1 MQQSVAVARA
11 SPTPPLVVDLDGTL
25 VRTDLLAHAF
35 FGLLAVRPFRALAAL
50 AALLRGKA
58 AFKAAL
64 AGQADLDCAAL
75 PFNPELLAFICA
87 EHVKGRAIYL
97 ASASDRRFVDA
108 VAAALGLFAGV
119 FASDGMTNLA
129 GAAKAR
135 ALCDAF
141 GVGGFDYVGNAHVDL
156 PVWEKTRGVW
166 LAGAG
171 PRLQRRVVA
180 RFPKARI
187 LDPSHRQLSD
197 YLRTLRVHQWLKN
210 LLIFVPAATAHRF
223 MLATVPTLALA
234 FLSFSL
240 CASSA
245 YIAND
250 LLDLGNDRAHLR
262 KRGRPLAS
270 GRVPLGHALAL
281 LPVLLVLAVA
291 LTWPLPR
298 GFLALLAGYYVLTMG
313 YSLVLKRKVIVDVA
327 TLACLYG
334 MRLAA
339 GAAAVAVPLSPW
351 FVAFS
356 VFFFLCL
363 ALVKRCTEI
372 TDRVAKGDGDPKGRG
387 YIQRDLPMLE
397 AMAAG
402 TGYVAIMIFALYIN
416 SPAVAALYRSP
427 EYLWAI
433 CLVLFYWISRVL
445 LLTHRGD
452 MHDDPVVFAATDL
465 KSHVCGVLIVVIGAL
480 SI

>member
-1 MQQSVAVARA
+1 MQQSVAIARA
-11 SPTPPLVVDLDGTL
+11 FPTPPLVVDLDGTL
-25 VRTDLLAHAF
+25 VRTDLLAQSF
-35 FGLLAVRPFRALAAL
+35 FGLLASRPIRALGAL
-50 AALLRGKA
+50 VALLRGKA

-64 AGQADLDCAAL
+64 AGQVDLDCAAL
-75 PFNPELLAFICA
+75 PFNPELLAFIRA
-87 EHVKGRAIYL
+87 EHAKGRAIYL
-97 ASASDRRFVDA
+97 ASASDRRLVDA
-108 VAAALGLFAGV
+108 VATTLGLFAGV
-119 FASDGMTNLA
+119 FASDGATNLA

-141 GVGGFDYVGNAHVDL
+141 GVGGFDYAGNARVDL
-156 PVWEKTRGVW
+156 AVWEKARGVW

-180 RFPKARI
+180 RFPDARI
-187 LDPSHRQLSD
+187 VDPSRRQVSD
-197 YLRTLRVHQWLKN
+197 YFRTLRVHQWLKN
-210 LLIFVPAATAHRF
+210 LLIFVPAATAHRLTP
-223 MLATVPTLALA
+223 MAVLVLALA

-262 KRGRPLAS
+262 KRDRPLAS

-281 LPVLLVLAVA
+281 LPLLLVSAVA
-291 LTWPLPR
+291 LTWPLPHD
-298 GFLALLAGYYVLTMG
+298 FLALLAGYYALTMG
-313 YSLVLKRKVIVDVA
+313 YSLVLKRKIMVDVV

-334 MRLAA
+334 VRLAA
-339 GAAAVAVPLSPW
+339 GAVAVAVPLSPW

-372 TDRVAKGDGDPKGRG
+372 TDRVAKGNGDPRGRG

-416 SPAVAALYRSP
+416 SPAVTALYRSP

-445 LLTHRGD
+445 LLTHRGE
-452 MHDDPVVFAATDL
+452 MHDDPVVFAVTDL
-465 KSHVCGVLIVVIGAL
+465 KSLVCGVLIVVIGVL
-480 SI
+480 GI

>member
-64 AGQADLDCAAL
+64 AGKADIDCAAL
-75 PFNPELLAFICA
+75 PFNPELLAFIRA

-223 MLATVPTLALA
+223 M
-234 FLSFSL
+234 
-240 CASSA
+240 
-245 YIAND
+245 
-250 LLDLGNDRAHLR
+250 
-262 KRGRPLAS
+262 
-270 GRVPLGHALAL
+270 
-281 LPVLLVLAVA
+281 
-291 LTWPLPR
+291 
-298 GFLALLAGYYVLTMG
+298 
-313 YSLVLKRKVIVDVA
+313 
-327 TLACLYG
+327 
-334 MRLAA
+334 
-339 GAAAVAVPLSPW
+339 
-351 FVAFS
+351 
-356 VFFFLCL
+356 
-363 ALVKRCTEI
+363 
-372 TDRVAKGDGDPKGRG
+372 
-387 YIQRDLPMLE
+387 
-397 AMAAG
+397 
-402 TGYVAIMIFALYIN
+402 
-416 SPAVAALYRSP
+416 
-427 EYLWAI
+427 
-433 CLVLFYWISRVL
+433 
-445 LLTHRGD
+445 
-452 MHDDPVVFAATDL
+452 
-465 KSHVCGVLIVVIGAL
+465 
-480 SI
+480 

>member
-1 MQQSVAVARA
+1 
-11 SPTPPLVVDLDGTL
+11 
-25 VRTDLLAHAF
+25 
-35 FGLLAVRPFRALAAL
+35 
-50 AALLRGKA
+50 
-58 AFKAAL
+58 
-64 AGQADLDCAAL
+64 
-75 PFNPELLAFICA
+75 
-87 EHVKGRAIYL
+87 
-97 ASASDRRFVDA
+97 
-108 VAAALGLFAGV
+108 
-119 FASDGMTNLA
+119 
-129 GAAKAR
+129 
-135 ALCDAF
+135 
-141 GVGGFDYVGNAHVDL
+141 
-156 PVWEKTRGVW
+156 
-166 LAGAG
+166 
-171 PRLQRRVVA
+171 
-180 RFPKARI
+180 
-187 LDPSHRQLSD
+187 
-197 YLRTLRVHQWLKN
+197 KN

-223 MLATVPTLALA
+223 MPATVLTLALA

>member
-1 MQQSVAVARA
+1 MQQSVAVRRA

-25 VRTDLLAHAF
+25 VKIDLLAQSF
-35 FGLLAVRPFRALAAL
+35 FGLLAARPIRALATL
-50 AALLRGKA
+50 AALLHGKA

-64 AGQADLDCAAL
+64 AGQADLDCATL
-75 PFNPELLAFICA
+75 PFNPELLAFIRA
-87 EHVKGRAIYL
+87 EHAKGRAVYL
-97 ASASDRRFVDA
+97 ASAADRRLVEA
-108 VAAALGLFAGV
+108 VADALGLFAGT
-119 FASDGMTNLA
+119 FASDGTTNLA
-129 GAAKAR
+129 GAAKAQV
-135 ALCDAF
+135 LCDAF
-141 GVGGFDYVGNAHVDL
+141 GIGGFDYAGNARVDFA
-156 PVWEKTRGVW
+156 VWEKARGVW

-171 PRLQRRVVA
+171 TRLQRRVVA
-180 RFPKARI
+180 RFPEARI
-187 LDPSHRQLSD
+187 VDPARRQWSD

-223 MLATVPTLALA
+223 MPMTAMALVLA

-262 KRGRPLAS
+262 KRDRPLAS

-281 LPVLLVLAVA
+281 VPVLLALATTLA
-291 LTWPLPR
+291 WSLPHD
-298 GFLALLAGYYVLTMG
+298 FLALLAGYYVLTMS
-313 YSLVLKRKVIVDVA
+313 YSLVLKRKVMIDVV

-339 GAAAVAVPLSPW
+339 GAVAVAVPLSPW

-372 TDRVAKGDGDPKGRG
+372 TDRIAKDAGDPKGRG

-402 TGYVAIMIFALYIN
+402 TGYVAIMIFALYID

-445 LLTHRGD
+445 LLTHRGE

-465 KSHVCGVLIVVIGAL
+465 KSLVCGALILVIGAF

>member
-1 MQQSVAVARA
+1 MQQSVAVRRA

-25 VRTDLLAHAF
+25 VKIDLLAQSF
-35 FGLLAVRPFRALAAL
+35 FGLLAARPLRALATL
-50 AALLRGKA
+50 AVLLRGKA

-64 AGQADLDCAAL
+64 AGLADLDCTTL
-75 PFNPELLAFICA
+75 PFNPELLAFIRA
-87 EHVKGRAIYL
+87 EHAKGRAVYL
-97 ASASDRRFVDA
+97 ASAADHRLVEA
-108 VAAALGLFAGV
+108 VADALGLFAGT
-119 FASDGMTNLA
+119 FASDGTTNLA
-129 GAAKAR
+129 GAAKAQV
-135 ALCDAF
+135 LCDAF
-141 GVGGFDYVGNAHVDL
+141 GIGGFDYAGNARVDFA
-156 PVWEKTRGVW
+156 VWEKARGVW

-171 PRLQRRVVA
+171 IRLQRRIVA
-180 RFPKARI
+180 RFPEARI
-187 LDPSHRQLSD
+187 VDPAHRQWSD

-210 LLIFVPAATAHRF
+210 LLIFVPAAAAHRF
-223 MLATVPTLALA
+223 MPMTAMALVLA

-262 KRGRPLAS
+262 KRDRPMAS

-281 LPVLLVLAVA
+281 VPVLLALATTLA
-291 LTWPLPR
+291 WSLPHD
-298 GFLALLAGYYVLTMG
+298 FLALLAGYYVLTMS
-313 YSLVLKRKVIVDVA
+313 YSLVLKRKVMIDVV

-339 GAAAVAVPLSPW
+339 GAVAVAVPLSPW

-372 TDRVAKGDGDPKGRG
+372 TDRIAKDAGDPKGRG

-402 TGYVAIMIFALYIN
+402 TGYVAIMIFALYID

-445 LLTHRGD
+445 LLTHRGE

-465 KSHVCGVLIVVIGAL
+465 KSLVCGALILVIGAF